1 MTQSYR
7 WKISGMSAGDIP
19 GISLSRNTRLSSV
32 RLNSTGPVGHGE
44 GMYRTSRSPCTSA
57 SSGKLTEA
65 KAS

>member
-1 MTQSYR
+1 
-7 WKISGMSAGDIP
+7 MSAGDMP
-19 GISLSRNTRLSSV
+19 GVSLSRNTFGSST

-44 GMYRTSRSPCTSA
+44 EMYRTSRSPCTSA

>member
-1 MTQSYR
+1 
-7 WKISGMSAGDIP
+7 MSAGDMP
-19 GISLSRNTRLSSV
+19 GVSLSRNTRLSSV

-57 SSGKLTEA
+57 NSGKLTEA